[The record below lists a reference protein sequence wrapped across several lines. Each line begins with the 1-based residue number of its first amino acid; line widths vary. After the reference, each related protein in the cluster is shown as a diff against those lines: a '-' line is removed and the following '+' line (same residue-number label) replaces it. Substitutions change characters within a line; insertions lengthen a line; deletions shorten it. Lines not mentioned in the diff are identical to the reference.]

1 MKATILNIG
10 DELLIGQV
18 VNTNASR
25 MAQMLIAAGIDVCG
39 TYVVGDQLY
48 ENEEALNNVKRIFA
62 ARGYEL
68 TPINRQ
74 QAWVPRCCTMINNV
88 MGTAP
93 CMWFEHEGKVLVSM
107 PGVPFEMVNLMET
120 EVVPRLQNFF
130 RTDQIIN
137 KNILVQG
144 IGESFLSDLIEPWE
158 LALPSTIR
166 LAYLPQSGMLKLR
179 LTARGGHDER
189 ALLQQQ
195 IDEAVKALYP
205 IAGQYIVGEDLETI
219 PELVAYTMKRHHAT
233 LATAESCTGGALA
246 QQLTAMAGA
255 SEYYLGGVV
264 SYSNETKERALG
276 VKHETLLAHGAV
288 SEETVRQM
296 AEGVRERLHADYAV
310 ATTGIAGPTGGT
322 PEKPVGTVWIAVA
335 SPQGTTA
342 KLLKFGDRRAQTIER
357 TCNAVWAEL
366 VRIVNDETK

>member
-1 MKATILNIG
+1 
-10 DELLIGQV
+10 
-18 VNTNASR
+18 
-25 MAQMLIAAGIDVCG
+25 
-39 TYVVGDQLY
+39 
-48 ENEEALNNVKRIFA
+48 
-62 ARGYEL
+62 
-68 TPINRQ
+68 
-74 QAWVPRCCTMINNV
+74 
-88 MGTAP
+88 
-93 CMWFEHEGKVLVSM
+93 M
-107 PGVPFEMVNLMET
+107 P
-120 EVVPRLQNFF
+120 
-130 RTDQIIN
+130 
-137 KNILVQG
+137 
-144 IGESFLSDLIEPWE
+144 S
-158 LALPSTIR
+158 
-166 LAYLPQSGMLKLR
+166 
-179 LTARGGHDER
+179 
-189 ALLQQQ
+189 
-195 IDEAVKALYP
+195 
-205 IAGQYIVGEDLETI
+205 
-219 PELVAYTMKRHHAT
+219 AT

-264 SYSNETKERALG
+264 AYSNETKERALG